1 MIQFQGGVEKHGS
14 TRLESLDNFK
24 DIKSMESSSPEKI
37 RDFWDSLFEK
47 RDTYVPDENENL
59 FAEVLVGQVMSFI
72 LISIWG
78 RSSVMDLKISMMSS
92 GAD

>member
-24 DIKSMESSSPEKI
+24 DIKSMDCPRRKDTRLLGYVSLKKEILMFPMKMKI
-37 RDFWDSLFEK
+37 YLQRF
-47 RDTYVPDENENL
+47 
-59 FAEVLVGQVMSFI
+59 LVGQVMSFI

-78 RSSVMDLKISMMSS
+78 RSSVRT
-92 GAD
+92 

>member
-37 RDFWDSLFEK
+37 RDFWDRRK
-47 RDTYVPDENENL
+47 
-59 FAEVLVGQVMSFI
+59 
-72 LISIWG
+72 
-78 RSSVMDLKISMMSS
+78 
-92 GAD
+92 